1 MFQDERPGRLRQNPL
16 VRNPIKRCWRA
27 WGNGVIAL
35 TANAM
40 EGMREIGDMPDRA
53 DAPVIMLT
61 AIEDK
66 NSVPEGI
73 VLGIRDYIL
82 KPFAP
87 DDLLNRIRRVLDAP
101 RSGEPQEDVLA
112 GAKYKVAA
120 CCRSGEDA
128 IEQWAAQGYGPRR
141 PNPAAW
147 PHLST
152 TMCSAFTPNSRSAT
166 SCRSSC

>member
-1 MFQDERPGRLRQNPL
+1 MFPDERPGRLRQNPL

-73 VLGIRDYIL
+73 ALGIRDYIL

-87 DDLLNRIRRVLDAP
+87 DDLLNRIRRVLDTP
-101 RSGEPQEDVLA
+101 PERRTSGGRSGGSEIQGGGLLPQR
-112 GAKYKVAA
+112 GG
-120 CCRSGEDA
+120 R
-128 IEQWAAQGYGPRR
+128 
-141 PNPAAW
+141 
-147 PHLST
+147 H
-152 TMCSAFTPNSRSAT
+152 
-166 SCRSSC
+166 